1 MYRGEKYWC
10 DQIRERRDEEGVR
23 ERARR
28 GERNIGE
35 RERKREEN
43 GERRTHFILIIE

>member
-35 RERKREEN
+35 RKREREN